1 MNESLRRRTAVP
13 VGLTPG
19 RRWAMR
25 WPLPAWRGPAVVPDG
40 APRLDFDALAKDVA
54 QGLSRRE
61 LIRRL
66 AAGLVAGI
74 GAELLSCLAPAGAA
88 TLATPAGPCS
98 SSKAAACLDPAQNAL
113 ANALAGCFPEGVDQ
127 SSVGF
132 WLAVDQCLGRSEKE
146 YALARA
152 SCLGAGA
159 GCPAGSECS
168 NDLCCPAGQVGCGA
182 VCCAAGQRCVE
193 GVCSSGGTGGNTD
206 TGPSGCAAGQTLC
219 GGACVDL
226 QSDGKHCGACGK
238 VCDSGLFC
246 SQGSCVEGCPPG
258 LTACG
263 GGCVNLQSDR
273 NNCGVCGRTCPSG
286 QRCDIGACVCP
297 SGLAACS
304 GICVNLQS
312 DFRHCGACGN
322 VCSRFPFL
330 CCSGVCKGATD
341 TQNCGA
347 CGQVCPTGVPCCDAK
362 CCAPPAVCSGTSN
375 IGPACVCPAVGTV
388 KRCSGECVDTATN
401 RSHCGACGKQ
411 CLGGQSCVNGQCTF
425 SSIVCP
431 IGQTNCSG
439 VCVNLQTDKNN
450 CGACGTRCG
459 LGRVCRAGKCVI
471 GI

>member
-1 MNESLRRRTAVP
+1 MAMNEGASRWA
-13 VGLTPG
+13 G
-19 RRWAMR
+19 RRLLR
-25 WPLPAWRGPAVVPDG
+25 WVGPSSSPAA
-40 APRLDFDALAKDVA
+40 APRLDFDALAQDLARGV
-54 QGLSRRE
+54 SRRQI
-61 LIRRL
+61 LRRL
-66 AAGLVAGI
+66 VGAAAAGLA
-74 GAELLSCLAPAGAA
+74 APLIARLTFEPASAAAA

-168 NDLCCPAGQVGCGA
+168 NDLCCPAGQAGCGA
-182 VCCAAGQRCVE
+182 VCCAAGQSCVE

-238 VCDSGLFC
+238 ACESGRFC

-258 LTACG
+258 LTACS

-273 NNCGVCGRTCPSG
+273 NHCGICGRTCSSG
-286 QRCDIGACVCP
+286 QRCDIGSCVCP

-304 GICVNLQS
+304 GRCVNLQS
-312 DFRHCGACGN
+312 DTTNCGTCGQPCN
-322 VCSRFPFL
+322 SPL
-330 CCSGVCKGATD
+330 MCCGGVCIPPDPK
-341 TQNCGA
+341 NCGA
-347 CGQVCPTGVPCCDAK
+347 CGKSCQHGATCSCCPPIFPTVCFLSFGVLCTDLQIDFQHCGSCGNRCPSGSICRNGTCCPTGQ
-362 CCAPPAVCSGTSN
+362 
-375 IGPACVCPAVGTV
+375 
-388 KRCSGECVDTATN
+388 TA
-401 RSHCGACGKQ
+401 
-411 CLGGQSCVNGQCTF
+411 
-425 SSIVCP
+425 
-431 IGQTNCSG
+431 CSG
-439 VCVNLQTDKNN
+439 VCVNLQTDRNN
-450 CGACGTRCG
+450 CGACGVKCPGIT
-459 LGRVCRAGKCVI
+459 VCRDGKCRLPFF
-471 GI
+471 